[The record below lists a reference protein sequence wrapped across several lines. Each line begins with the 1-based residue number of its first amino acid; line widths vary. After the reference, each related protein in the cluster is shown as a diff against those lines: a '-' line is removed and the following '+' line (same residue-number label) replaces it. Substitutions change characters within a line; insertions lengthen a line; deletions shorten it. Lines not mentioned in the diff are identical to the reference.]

1 MYHPAP
7 SSYKASDGAAYECFL
22 GRWTERLATVFVDF
36 VGVPAD
42 GPVLDVG
49 CGTGV
54 LAAEVARRNRG
65 RRVIGIDLSEPI
77 LRFART
83 QRGTA
88 ANVAF
93 ERADVSALPF
103 PDGMFTASLAQLVL
117 NFVPDPLVA
126 IGEMVRVTQ
135 SRGLIAGAVWD
146 FCGGLVYQRL
156 FRDTA
161 CAIDPSAA
169 VARDRLFSHP
179 LAQPDGLTHL
189 WSAAGI
195 GHCEIGSLTIRIGLR
210 ELCRL
215 LGPAAWGPGSGRR
228 WRRRPG

>member
-1 MYHPAP
+1 MNRPAP
-7 SSYKASDGAAYECFL
+7 SSYKASNGAAYECFL

-65 RRVIGIDLSEPI
+65 RRVIGIDLSEQYS
-77 LRFART
+77 RFART

-88 ANVAF
+88 ANLAF
-93 ERADVSALPF
+93 ERADVSALSF

-135 SRGLIAGAVWD
+135 SGGVIAGAVWD

-156 FRDTA
+156 FWDTA

-169 VARDRLFSHP
+169 FIFAS
-179 LAQPDGLTHL
+179 AG
-189 WSAAGI
+189 AAGWTDAPVVR
-195 GHCEIGSLTIRIGLR
+195 GRYWSLRDQLAHHPHGLQ

-215 LGPAAWGPGSGRR
+215 LGPASWGPGSGRR
-228 WRRRPG
+228 LRRRSG